1 VGLHRGRARRDPRLD
16 RVLEAKRVL
25 VVPYELEIMNEVVE
39 SLIEIRDE
47 LTETLK
53 RLGERA
59 QSAAMVHEMRE
70 AIIRFLIAA
79 GTEQWVTSR
88 VVALLGE
95 LRGVFVVN
103 LRVLSDTFGLE
114 VRGALGDAITER

>member
-1 VGLHRGRARRDPRLD
+1 
-16 RVLEAKRVL
+16 
-25 VVPYELEIMNEVVE
+25 MNEVVE